1 MIPAIGF
8 IIGLYTIVRYISF
21 LSSDREPR
29 IVRWASVI
37 ALILTLVILFGLL
50 MAGSQAG

>member
-1 MIPAIGF
+1 MIPAIGL

-29 IVRWASVI
+29 IVRWASVV
-37 ALILTLVILFGLL
+37 ALILTLVALLGL
-50 MAGSQAG
+50 MTTGSKG